1 MKNGLKIVTIGGGS
15 SYTPE
20 LVEGFILR
28 IKELPVKELWL
39 VDVEAGREKLAIVGD
54 LAKRMVK
61 KAGVDLEIHT
71 TLDRS
76 EALKDADFITT
87 QLRVGGLDARI
98 LDESITARH
107 GLIGQE
113 TNGAGGMFKALRTI
127 PVIFS
132 IIEDAKELCP
142 DAWIINFT
150 NPAGLVTEAV
160 LRYANWERFIGVCNL
175 PYGMEVAT
183 AKMLEVEKS
192 RLRID
197 FAGLNHMVFGLD
209 FYVDGKSVKEKLFK
223 DLLDQAGSVTMKNI
237 ANLPWSPEFLR
248 GLDAM
253 PCAYHRYYFQ
263 KEEMLK
269 HVLEDFAQGKTRGTI
284 VKEVEEQLF
293 KQYADPTLDIKPE
306 ELSQRGGAFYSDAA
320 CNLISSM
327 YNDKR
332 DIQTVNTRNQG
343 AIASLPYDVAVEV
356 SCVIT
361 KEGPRPLTMG
371 RLPIAAEGIV
381 QQIKA
386 FELLAARAAL
396 SGDYND
402 ALVAMVTNPLV
413 QSEVL
418 GRKVLDELLIAH
430 KRHLPQFKA
439 VIQKLEG

>member
-1 MKNGLKIVTIGGGS
+1 
-15 SYTPE
+15 
-20 LVEGFILR
+20 
-28 IKELPVKELWL
+28 
-39 VDVEAGREKLAIVGD
+39 
-54 LAKRMVK
+54 
-61 KAGVDLEIHT
+61 
-71 TLDRS
+71 
-76 EALKDADFITT
+76 
-87 QLRVGGLDARI
+87 
-98 LDESITARH
+98 
-107 GLIGQE
+107 
-113 TNGAGGMFKALRTI
+113 MFKALRTI

-160 LRYANWERFIGVCNL
+160 LRYAEWDKFIGVCNL

-183 AKMLEVEKS
+183 AKMLDVEKS

-209 FYVDGKSVKEKLFK
+209 FYVDGKSVKKKLFH

-269 HVLEDFAQGKTRGTI
+269 HVLEDFAHGKTRGTI

-293 KQYADPTLDIKPE
+293 RQYADPTLDIKPE

-332 DIQTVNTRNQG
+332 DIQTVNTRNRG
-343 AIASLPYDVAVEV
+343 AIASLPNDVAVEV

-386 FELLAARAAL
+386 FELLVAKAAI

-402 ALVAMVTNPLV
+402 ALVAMITNPLV

>member
-269 HVLEDFAQGKTRGTI
+269 HVLEDFAHGKTRGTI